1 MEASNAPLGR
11 TALRK
16 ARRRRVLRNKA
27 RRMAAAA
34 TATAALVIPPA
45 LAGVA
50 GLSTLPGTGSEDRDA
65 TYAFGDL
72 LTKLRGYPGDLG
84 AGGHLAQNDT
94 ISPTL
99 LDALRDPGQL
109 SDDPFAELPEGG
121 TLGIPGTVLDAY
133 MRADRTLQATMPGCG
148 LHWSVL
154 AGIGRIESRHA
165 NSAVDLR
172 GNTIGR
178 ILGPVLNGAPGM
190 AAIADTDGGR
200 LDGDTAWDRAVGPM
214 QFIPSTWAL
223 YAADGDSDGTSNPH
237 NVYDAA
243 LASGKYLCAGGLNL
257 LDPGQLVQAVFRY
270 NHSNVYVQKVLL
282 WAAAYATGVNPL
294 PTNPV
299 PLDVLAQGAPPVPNP
314 APQPPPGP
322 DPTVPPPNPDP
333 TSQQPTTTSVTPTN
347 PWTTTSAKPIP
358 TTSSSRPITTTTPSC
373 TTTTTPTST
382 TTTTTPPKPTTSTSV
397 PSTSPCVTP
406 GAPTS
411 KAEPGPAKT
420 STPR

>member
-16 ARRRRVLRNKA
+16 ARRRRVLKSKA

-34 TATAALVIPPA
+34 TATAVLIVPPA
-45 LAGVA
+45 LAGVV
-50 GLSTLPGTGSEDRDA
+50 GLGTLPSTTPSDPNSA
-65 TYAFGDL
+65 YALGDL
-72 LTKLRGYPGDLG
+72 LAKLRGYPGDLG
-84 AGGHLAQNDT
+84 VGGRLAQNDS

-109 SDDPFAELPEGG
+109 SDDPFAELPDGG

-165 NSAVDLR
+165 NSSVDLR
-172 GNTIGR
+172 GNTTSR
-178 ILGPVLNGAPGM
+178 ILGPVLNGGPGM
-190 AAIADTDGGR
+190 AAISDTDGGR
-200 LDGDTAWDRAVGPM
+200 LDGDTVWDRAVGPM

-223 YAADGDSDGTSNPH
+223 YAADGDNDGVSNPH

-243 LASGKYLCAGGLNL
+243 LASGKYLCSGGLNL
-257 LDPGQLVQAVFRY
+257 LDPSQLVQAVFRY

-294 PTNPV
+294 PTTPI
-299 PLDVLAQGAPPVPNP
+299 PPDVLAQGAPPPVPPPPPPPDPN
-314 APQPPPGP
+314 QPPPGP
-322 DPTVPPPNPDP
+322 DPG
-333 TSQQPTTTSVTPTN
+333 SQQPTTTTTTSTTTTN
-347 PWTTTSAKPIP
+347 PWTTTSARPI
-358 TTSSSRPITTTTPSC
+358 TTSPKPTTTTPSC
-373 TTTTTPTST
+373 PTTTTSTST
-382 TTTTTPPKPTTSTSV
+382 TTSTTPPKPTTSTSA
-397 PSTSPCVTP
+397 PITNPCASPIP
-406 GAPTS
+406 PTS
-411 KAEPGPAKT
+411 KAQPGPAMT
-420 STPR
+420 SAPR

>member
-16 ARRRRVLRNKA
+16 ARRRRVLKNKA

-34 TATAALVIPPA
+34 TATAALVVPPA

-50 GLSTLPGTGSEDRDA
+50 GLSALPGTGAEDRDSA
-65 TYAFGDL
+65 YAFGDL
-72 LTKLRGYPGDLG
+72 LTKLRGYPGDVG
-84 AGGHLAQNDT
+84 AGGHLAENDS

-109 SDDPFAELPEGG
+109 SDDPFAELPGGG

-154 AGIGRIESRHA
+154 AGIGRI
-165 NSAVDLR
+165 
-172 GNTIGR
+172 
-178 ILGPVLNGAPGM
+178 LGPVLNGAPGM
-190 AAIADTDGGR
+190 AAIGDTDGGR
-200 LDGDTAWDRAVGPM
+200 LDGDTVWDRAVGPM

-223 YAADGDSDGTSNPH
+223 YAADGDNDGTANPH
-237 NVYDAA
+237 NIYDAA

-294 PTNPV
+294 PTNPI
-299 PLDVLAQGAPPVPNP
+299 PPDVLAQGAPPVPNP
-314 APQPPPGP
+314 VPRPTPVP
-322 DPTVPPPNPDP
+322 DPNVPPPNPDP
-333 TSQQPTTTSVTPTN
+333 TNQQPSTTTPTPTN

-358 TTSSSRPITTTTPSC
+358 TTSSSRPTTTTPSC

-382 TTTTTPPKPTTSTSV
+382 SPTSTTPPKPTTSTST

-406 GAPTS
+406 GPPTS

>member
-11 TALRK
+11 TALRR
-16 ARRRRVLRNKA
+16 ARRRRVLQNKA

-50 GLSTLPGTGSEDRDA
+50 GLSTLPGTGAGDQDSA
-65 TYAFGDL
+65 YAFGDL
-72 LTKLRGYPGDLG
+72 LTKLRGYPGDIG
-84 AGGHLAQNDT
+84 AGGHLAQNDS

-109 SDDPFAELPEGG
+109 SDDPFAELPGGG

-133 MRADRTLQATMPGCG
+133 MRADRTLQGTTPGCG

-165 NSAVDLR
+165 NSSVDMR

-200 LDGDTAWDRAVGPM
+200 LDGDTVWDRAVGPM

-223 YAADGDSDGTSNPH
+223 YAADGDNDGVTNPH

-257 LDPGQLVQAVFRY
+257 LDPSQLVQAVFRY

-294 PTNPV
+294 PTNPI
-299 PLDVLAQGAPPVPNP
+299 PPDVLAQGAPPVPNP
-314 APQPPPGP
+314 VPQPTPVP
-322 DPTVPPPNPDP
+322 DPNVPPPNPDP
-333 TSQQPTTTSVTPTN
+333 TTQQPSTTTPTSTT
-347 PWTTTSAKPIP
+347 PWTTTSAKPI
-358 TTSSSRPITTTTPSC
+358 TTSPSTRPTTTTPPC

-382 TTTTTPPKPTTSTSV
+382 TTTTPPKPTTST
-397 PSTSPCVTP
+397 PTPTTSTCVTP
-406 GAPTS
+406 APPTS